1 MGFVLCVVLW
11 GCLCGGVCSCGA
23 WCGAMVCG
31 LVCDYWLNLGCLIGS
46 IWGCVCVCVGCVFYI
61 ILGGCGVY
69 FYANYFTQDD
79 NKRGIYRAKTTQ
91 KEGVRCQSTTNK
103 KERKF

>member
-46 IWGCVCVCVGCVFYI
+46 IWGCVCVCVGGVFYI
-61 ILGGCGVY
+61 IWGGVGCTFTQTILHKMTIKGVY
-69 FYANYFTQDD
+69 IEPKQHK
-79 NKRGIYRAKTTQ
+79 KR
-91 KEGVRCQSTTNK
+91 V
-103 KERKF
+103 

>member
-11 GCLCGGVCSCGA
+11 GCLCGGVCSCGV
-23 WCGAMVCG
+23 WCGAM
-31 LVCDYWLNLGCLIGS
+31 VCDYWLNLGCLIGS

-61 ILGGCGVY
+61 IWGGVGCT
-69 FYANYFTQDD
+69 FTQTILH
-79 NKRGIYRAKTTQ
+79 KMTTKGGIYRAKTTQ